1 MTKIVF
7 DPYADLRKL
16 IALLYERG
24 MLDQAFWLTRKLD
37 QEQLCLWQKQACLSA
52 QQLS

>member
-7 DPYADLRKL
+7 DPYADLHKL
-16 IALLYERG
+16 IALFYERDL
-24 MLDQAFWLTRKLD
+24 LDQALWLTRKLD
-37 QEQLCLWQKQACLSA
+37 QEQLCLWQKQSCFPE